1 LVELLVVIGIIAVL
15 MGVLVPTLAG
25 ARRSANN
32 LKCAANLRSL
42 GAAAMLYV
50 NENRGHIPSCRAAYV
65 AGNYISWY
73 DQLAKYVF
81 KRPATGTPASIMN
94 DADFARTIFVGCPSF
109 PFEKAAAPGG
119 VYSGTGYGLNMV
131 PTAPLTPPTPNRFN
145 HYIHASVIPKPL
157 IFYGRCFKLQEL
169 KNPTNRALMG
179 DANGYLGLRAQSLE
193 PLYYQPAPGNFQFGD
208 VDYFRHSNF
217 GNMTKPGANLLFCD
231 GHVEICTPWQTFYA
245 IRDPGRRAAGS
256 DKGP

>member
-1 LVELLVVIGIIAVL
+1 MRRRCGFTLVELLVVIGIIAVL

-94 DADFARTIFVGCPSF
+94 DADFARTIFVGCPSSRSRRR
-109 PFEKAAAPGG
+109 PRPAA
-119 VYSGTGYGLNMV
+119 S
-131 PTAPLTPPTPNRFN
+131 
-145 HYIHASVIPKPL
+145 IPV
-157 IFYGRCFKLQEL
+157 
-169 KNPTNRALMG
+169 RAM
-179 DANGYLGLRAQSLE
+179 A
-193 PLYYQPAPGNFQFGD
+193 
-208 VDYFRHSNF
+208 
-217 GNMTKPGANLLFCD
+217 
-231 GHVEICTPWQTFYA
+231 
-245 IRDPGRRAAGS
+245 
-256 DKGP
+256 